1 MNPYPHPYLNHRP
14 ATGGTTVDPAL
25 QHESNTHLLQTL
37 QNRVTSLGRA
47 AASNASRLVVGFIII
62 AAVSVLALASFS
74 MSTFSIAS
82 DINYYYPKTSSLAD
96 AIFGDDA
103 PLLIAPPYN
112 ASLQCPTISG
122 RADLCTYFSYVNET
136 IDVFTLFMINGT
148 RPNVTLASLPYTN
161 SAPIMAGVSN
171 GQQAIDALVVAVT
184 NASVVGAANTADIA
198 SIEASVGSTYYVE
211 RAAVGGADTPTC
223 GRQPLF
229 PCATPAYALTHV
241 AAIASPNVSLVL
253 QLGAGLFVAP
263 ALTLPCNL
271 AVRGAGTSTTTLVAA
286 GLSIGSGSACANVLA
301 DLSIQLTAATN
312 LTLTSLALRNVSFIG
327 APIYPLYISGPPSPL
342 GAVIIDNVDLTGISI
357 FSITDAQVYARSLL
371 HGTIVTIAYTV
382 LGGLAELYNFQVGI
396 TSFAFSTAASGVT
409 STLLGYGWSNPS
421 SGAWTIATAS
431 GSTTIFRG
439 DDGVVGLVNANNTYY
454 GPLSSGGGTLN
465 VQRESGAIGQAYVAS
480 ITSDWLTIPNTV
492 QTAVDQLAA
501 RVNTFATGGS
511 NWLLLNRGIYPS
523 GTISPSI
530 TVPAGAF
537 EVIFEIIGGGGGGS
551 AGTVGVEP
559 GCGGGAGAKT
569 FVSIPVTASTQF
581 NGYIGA
587 GGVEA
592 SNGEASYICVTTNG
606 NTNCYYAGGGGGA
619 QTASSMCIPGA
630 GGSNDPTSG
639 SANFDIAGIA
649 YASTNAFDGATAGV
663 AHCAVPGVDGKS
675 TGDFGSGASG
685 GCARNLGGR
694 TYGGVPPLPFILG
707 HNSYGGG
714 DGAAGWAN
722 NPGQGGPDA
731 LFVSCNGGAGN
742 DGGNGGGGGASSN
755 GFDPCPG
762 GISAGGPGGN
772 GIVWYQFRYFA

>member
-465 VQRESGAIGQAYVAS
+465 VQRESGAFGQAYVAS
-480 ITSDWLTIPNTV
+480 APSTWVASGVPTQTNDALDKLSSRTFAVENVAGRDITTLVNLAPSSGSDCNAFFPFNVNLFSATKHVSGIDYFTQQSSIWLVYTGSSTAVFRITLTVDAVISYGASGVSDGFGFCRHNQFDGSFDCVGTAPNTPI
-492 QTAVDQLAA
+492 AIA
-501 RVNTFATGGS
+501 
-511 NWLLLNRGIYPS
+511 
-523 GTISPSI
+523 
-530 TVPAGAF
+530 PA
-537 EVIFEIIGGGGGGS
+537 GS
-551 AGTVGVEP
+551 AG
-559 GCGGGAGAKT
+559 KT
-569 FVSIPVTASTQF
+569 IGSTF
-581 NGYIGA
+581 TLY
-587 GGVEA
+587 E
-592 SNGEASYICVTTNG
+592 TLT
-606 NTNCYYAGGGGGA
+606 
-619 QTASSMCIPGA
+619 
-630 GGSNDPTSG
+630 
-639 SANFDIAGIA
+639 
-649 YASTNAFDGATAGV
+649 
-663 AHCAVPGVDGKS
+663 
-675 TGDFGSGASG
+675 
-685 GCARNLGGR
+685 
-694 TYGGVPPLPFILG
+694 
-707 HNSYGGG
+707 
-714 DGAAGWAN
+714 
-722 NPGQGGPDA
+722 PGQVFT
-731 LFVSCNGGAGN
+731 LFTYV
-742 DGGNGGGGGASSN
+742 
-755 GFDPCPG
+755 
-762 GISAGGPGGN
+762 GISTMTACAMQPQA
-772 GIVWYQFRYFA
+772 VQLEFLFFP